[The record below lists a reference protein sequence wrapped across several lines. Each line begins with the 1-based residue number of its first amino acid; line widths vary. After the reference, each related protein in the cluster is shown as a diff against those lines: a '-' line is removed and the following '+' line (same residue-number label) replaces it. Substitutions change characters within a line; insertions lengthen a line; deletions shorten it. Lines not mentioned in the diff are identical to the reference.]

1 MPGENIPMQLLYQKL
16 NKLRT
21 QDLIIQKMRY
31 RRSTRL
37 VGSLKTMAYAA
48 SALMAGHLFQTF
60 ADGLELTSFDAIA
73 LVLVMWLLAI
83 IFMLEVEMAND
94 LAGHELIQDLLDL
107 RSQRL
112 NLTGS
117 KRSVPMTRGKQ

>member
-1 MPGENIPMQLLYQKL
+1 MKLLYQKL

-60 ADGLELTSFDAIA
+60 ADGLELTSFDVIA
-73 LVLVMWLLAI
+73 MVLVMWLFAI
-83 IFMLEVEMAND
+83 ILMLEVEMARD
-94 LAGHELIQDLLDL
+94 LAGHELIQDLLVL

-112 NLTGS
+112 NLTVSKGS
-117 KRSVPMTRGKQ
+117 APMTRGKQ

>member
-1 MPGENIPMQLLYQKL
+1 MKLLYQKL
-16 NKLRT
+16 NRLRT

-37 VGSLKTMAYAA
+37 VGSLKTMAYTA

-73 LVLVMWLLAI
+73 MVLVMWLLAI
-83 IFMLEVEMAND
+83 ILMLEVEMARD
-94 LAGHELIQDLLDL
+94 LAGHELIQDLLVL

-112 NLTGS
+112 NLTVS
-117 KRSVPMTRGKQ
+117 KSSAPMTRGKQ

>member
-1 MPGENIPMQLLYQKL
+1 MKLLYQKL
-16 NKLRT
+16 NRLRT

-60 ADGLELTSFDAIA
+60 ADGLELSSFDAIA
-73 LVLVMWLLAI
+73 MVLVMWLLAI
-83 IFMLEVEMAND
+83 ILMLEVEMARD
-94 LAGHELIQDLLDL
+94 LAGHELIQDLLVL

-112 NLTGS
+112 NLTVS
-117 KRSVPMTRGKQ
+117 KRSVPMKRGKQ

>member
-1 MPGENIPMQLLYQKL
+1 MPGENTRMKLLYQKL

-37 VGSLKTMAYAA
+37 VGSLKAMAYAA

-73 LVLVMWLLAI
+73 MVLVMWLLAI
-83 IFMLEVEMAND
+83 ILLLEVEMARD
-94 LAGHELIQDLLDL
+94 LAGHELIQDLLVL

-112 NLTGS
+112 NLTVS
-117 KRSVPMTRGKQ
+117 KRSVPMKRGKQ